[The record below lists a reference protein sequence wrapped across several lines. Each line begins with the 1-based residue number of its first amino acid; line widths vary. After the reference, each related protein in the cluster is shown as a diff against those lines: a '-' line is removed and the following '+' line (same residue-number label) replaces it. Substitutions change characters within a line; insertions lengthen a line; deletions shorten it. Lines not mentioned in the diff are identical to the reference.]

1 MISLQFT
8 YWKGDVFFLGYLN
21 EFPDQWTQ
29 GESIEDLKHHLAD
42 LYRDVTGGELPG
54 IRRVATLEIEETG
67 GDDSAA

>member
-8 YWKGDVFFLGYLN
+8 YWKGDDFFLGYLN
-21 EFPDQWTQ
+21 EFPDLWTQ

-54 IRRVATLEIEETG
+54 IRRVATLEIEET
-67 GDDSAA
+67 